1 MHERS
6 CAGFNDVSE
15 LAGCG
20 VSRRE
25 GGSKGTGKNSV
36 TVNEERKRKKWQTL
50 CIKRWFYKTSN
61 IIDY

>member
-36 TVNEERKRKKWQTL
+36 TVNEERERKRQTL
-50 CIKRWFYKTSN
+50 CMKRF
-61 IIDY
+61 DMVL